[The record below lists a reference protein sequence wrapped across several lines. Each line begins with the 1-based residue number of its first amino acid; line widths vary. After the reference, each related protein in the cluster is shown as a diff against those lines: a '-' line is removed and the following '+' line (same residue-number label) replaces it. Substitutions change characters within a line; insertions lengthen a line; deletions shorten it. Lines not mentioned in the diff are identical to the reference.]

1 VKQLSNLQSAYNSF
15 NILNQDEIIPFF
27 DAIMTPLKQFLV
39 YDENPDSFVM
49 FNQTLDTLAYLARA
63 AGPSGNFFFLFIAY
77 FIM

>member
-1 VKQLSNLQSAYNSF
+1 LERSKNAGF
-15 NILNQDEIIPFF
+15 ILQDEIVPFF

-63 AGPSGNFFFLFIAY
+63 AGPSGNFKSNVFLKKKETKSKFR
-77 FIM
+77 F